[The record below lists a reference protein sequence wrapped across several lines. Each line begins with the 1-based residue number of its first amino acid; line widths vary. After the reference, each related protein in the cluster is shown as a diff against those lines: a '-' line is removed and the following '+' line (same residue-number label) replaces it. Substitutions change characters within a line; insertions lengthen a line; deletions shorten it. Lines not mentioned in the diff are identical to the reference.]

1 MTDIL
6 ILAGIVIQD
15 DGLLHHAG
23 SNRVILLRNYVIV
36 AVVEAAA
43 VVRIKGDP
51 VRDRCHRQDGYQH
64 T

>member
-6 ILAGIVIQD
+6 ILAGIVVQN

-23 SNRVILLRNYVIV
+23 GNRVILLGDHVIV

-51 VRDRCHRQDGYQH
+51 VRNRCHRQDGYQH